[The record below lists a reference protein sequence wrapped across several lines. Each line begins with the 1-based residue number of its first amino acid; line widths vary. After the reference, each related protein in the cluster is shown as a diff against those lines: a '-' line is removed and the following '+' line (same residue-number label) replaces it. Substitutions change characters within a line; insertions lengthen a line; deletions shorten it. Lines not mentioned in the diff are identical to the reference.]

1 MLTTTDWPAG
11 PSGSFLLG
19 NLPEISR
26 DWLGT
31 LTRYAREYGDF
42 VPLKLGPK
50 RTVLVS
56 HPSYLEDVLI
66 THNRAFVKSLALRHS
81 RRIFGQGLVTSEG
94 DFWLRQRRTVQPSMH
109 HRYVAKYA
117 ETMIDAT
124 RQMLAR
130 WHDGQQLDMS
140 AELSRLTLEIVT
152 RTLFGA
158 TITESETID
167 IARVKT
173 VILAGFDRRI
183 SSLRFLIPDTVP
195 FPGHFA
201 YLRAAR
207 RLDDIVYRL
216 IDRARRVGGATDSL
230 LSVLLRSQDASGN
243 PMTDQQIRDEMVSL
257 LVAGH
262 ETTALTLGWAFV
274 LLAEHPDI
282 EAGLAREAAHG
293 LAGEPVTID
302 CFNRLPYTTSIVDE
316 ALRLYPTSWVIA
328 RESIAQCQ
336 IGPFRIDPG
345 TVVVM
350 SQWVVHRDERFFDN
364 AQSFRPQ
371 RWADGLAKRLPR
383 FAYFPFGGGPRA
395 CVGNAFARMETVLLL
410 AAITREFHL
419 SLAPGESVAP
429 HASATLQLNPNPR
442 VIVTRR
448 QTGRQSGADE
458 PPRPATSQLVT
469 VVD

>member
-11 PSGSFLLG
+11 PRGVFLLG

-26 DWLGT
+26 DWLAT

-42 VPLKLGPK
+42 VPLRLGPK

-66 THNRAFVKSLALRHS
+66 KHNRAFIKSLALRHS
-81 RRIFGQGLVTSEG
+81 RRIFGDGLVTSEG
-94 DFWLRQRRTVQPSMH
+94 NLWLSQRRIVQPSMH

-124 RQMLAR
+124 HQMLSR

-158 TITESETID
+158 TITESEATD
-167 IARVKT
+167 LARAKT
-173 VILAGFDRRI
+173 VILTGFDRRI
-183 SSLRFLIPDTVP
+183 SSLRFLIPDTLP

-201 YLRAAR
+201 YLCAAR
-207 RLDDIVYRL
+207 RLDYIVYRL
-216 IDRARRVGGATDSL
+216 IDRARAGGATDSL
-230 LSVLLRSQDASGN
+230 LSVLLHSQDANGN

-282 EAGLAREAAHG
+282 EANLARETAHG
-293 LAGEPVTID
+293 LNGEPVSID

-316 ALRLYPTSWVIA
+316 TLRLYPTSWVIA
-328 RESIAQCQ
+328 RESIANCE

-350 SQWVVHRDERFFDN
+350 SQWIVHRDERFFDN
-364 AQSFRPQ
+364 PQSFRPQ

-410 AAITREFHL
+410 AAITSEFQL

-442 VIVTRR
+442 MIVAQRR
-448 QTGRQSGADE
+448 TGRQRGANE
-458 PPRPATSQLVT
+458 PPTPTTCQLVARAPS
-469 VVD
+469 

>member
-1 MLTTTDWPAG
+1 M
-11 PSGSFLLG
+11 G

-42 VPLKLGPK
+42 VPLRLGPK

-56 HPSYLEDVLI
+56 HPTYLEDVLI
-66 THNRAFVKSLALRHS
+66 KHNRAFIKSLALRHS
-81 RRIFGQGLVTSEG
+81 RRIFGDGLVTSEG
-94 DFWLRQRRTVQPSMH
+94 DLWLSQRRIVQPSMH
-109 HRYVAKYA
+109 HRFVAKYA

-124 RQMLAR
+124 RQMLSR
-130 WHDGQQLDMS
+130 WHDGQQLDLC

-158 TITESETID
+158 MITEREAID
-167 IARVKT
+167 IARLKT
-173 VILAGFDRRI
+173 VILARFDRRI
-183 SSLRFLIPDTVP
+183 SSLLFLIPDTLP
-195 FPGHFA
+195 FPGHLA

-216 IDRARRVGGATDSL
+216 IERARRDGGATDSL
-230 LSVLLRSQDASGN
+230 LAVLVRSQDATGH
-243 PMTDQQIRDEMVSL
+243 PMTDRQIRDEMVSL

-274 LLAEHPDI
+274 LLAQHPDI
-282 EAGLAREAAHG
+282 EANLAREAARG
-293 LAGEPVTID
+293 LAGEPVSID
-302 CFNRLPYTTSIVDE
+302 CFNRLPYATSIVDE
-316 ALRLYPTSWVIA
+316 TLRLYPTSWVIA
-328 RESIAQCQ
+328 RESIANCE
-336 IGPFRIDPG
+336 IGPFRIGPG

-350 SQWVVHRDERFFDN
+350 SQWIVHRDERFFDSP
-364 AQSFRPQ
+364 QSFRPE

-410 AAITREFHL
+410 ASITSEFVL
-419 SLAPGESVAP
+419 SLVPGESVAP
-429 HASATLQLNPNPR
+429 HASATLQLNPNPHM
-442 VIVTRR
+442 IVTRR
-448 QTGRQSGADE
+448 LVLPRSGGR
-458 PPRPATSQLVT
+458 TW
-469 VVD
+469 